1 MKKLSAVIAIL
12 LLASCGGSTQK
23 TDDVKDIKNPEV
35 KVEESK
41 FYPITVIKSPQEKNW
56 FGLMLNVPDGFK
68 LDEDLYKRSGD
79 FVFMYKD
86 NFATF
91 SVKFK
96 QNPGK
101 NDAENFLDM
110 EVIKQNKSAFT
121 FGTMEKSGLWTAPF
135 PTMESTVSGEATA
148 ASVSYVR
155 KVENVEIN
163 GTYFVWWFVAPL
175 QDTSIRQDTFAIVIS
190 QECLKKDFEELAP
203 KFEIMRK
210 TLFRLPSRGEVTGL
224 KMSEKYKNLE
234 YRFAGL
240 ANVTDRL
247 FPLQNGEPLAP
258 MWETLIGKF
267 VFALDKDRFQMYLVP
282 NVKTPS
288 GLLPH
293 PTIEGWTVDPALT
306 DWLTDY
312 LDLI

>member
-12 LLASCGGSTQK
+12 LLASCGGSTKK
-23 TDDVKDIKNPEV
+23 TDDAKDIKNPEV

-41 FYPITVIKSPQEKNW
+41 FYPITVIKSPQEKSW
-56 FGLMLNVPDGFK
+56 FGLMLNVSDGFK

-110 EVIKQNKSAFT
+110 EVVQPGKKLFT
-121 FGTMEKSGLWTAPF
+121 FDEMKKSGLWTAPF
-135 PTMESTVSGEATA
+135 PTMESTTSCEATA
-148 ASVSYVR
+148 ASVSYTR
-155 KVENVEIN
+155 KIDNADVY
-163 GTYFVWWFVAPL
+163 GAYFVWWFVTQTDGVLP
-175 QDTSIRQDTFAIVIS
+175 TNTFAIVIT
-190 QECLKKDFEELAP
+190 QECLKKDFDELAP

-210 TLFRLPSRGEVTGL
+210 TLFRLPSRGEVAGL
-224 KMSEKYKNLE
+224 KLSEKYKNLE

-240 ANVTDRL
+240 ANVKDRL
-247 FPLQNGEPLAP
+247 FSLQNGEALAP
-258 MWETLIGKF
+258 MWETFIGEY

-293 PTIEGWTVDPALT
+293 PTINGWTIDPALT

-312 LDLI
+312 LDLV